1 MAKRTIIG
9 VKIDARQ
16 QNVPAVQAV
25 LTEYGC
31 NIRTRLGMHEV
42 TGDYCAPGGLVLLDT
57 YGAQAEVDACFEK
70 LSSIQ
75 GVGVQR
81 MDFAT

>member
-1 MAKRTIIG
+1 MANRTIIG

-16 QNVPAVQAV
+16 ENVPAVQAV

-42 TGDYCAPGGLVLLDT
+42 AGDYCAPGGLVLLDMF
-57 YGAQAEVDACFEK
+57 GAQAEIDACYTK
-70 LSSIQ
+70 LSAIP

-81 MDFAT
+81 MDFVL